1 MKKNEN
7 KFFILPSGSVG
18 EKHQSKINKITN
30 YLKSL
35 VITLFNVLKE
45 LKTEKCE
52 TCGKVKDL

>member
-1 MKKNEN
+1 MAKCK
-7 KFFILPSGSVG
+7 
-18 EKHQSKINKITN
+18 SKCEEITN

-35 VITLFNVLKE
+35 VITLFNRLKE